1 METKSSLTKIVYA
14 IVFTGLAITGC
25 KKADSP
31 APISSVPAASVQP
44 YTSAQQTQRANDQSN
59 VENQCNAAMDDA
71 DNAMQNC
78 ARTRHSSAITVCN
91 LSIDTSLASQGKITL
106 NYNGNDCSNLTSRTG
121 SIVIQLPYNNN
132 TVTTWTT
139 AGAVAK
145 LTFNNYKVTRL
156 SDNKSI
162 TYNGFHSIK
171 NVNGGGALQLLSG
184 ATILHQIRANMVI
197 TFDNGTTCTWQI
209 AKTRT
214 FTNAAGLITAT
225 VAGDSTFST
234 YVHAAVW
241 GTNRLGQ
248 PFTVDMPTAVSY
260 YTLGSVSI
268 CLYRPFT
275 GVVIDYVPSNTLT
288 ITYGVDFLGNPA
300 TGCPFGY
307 KFAWMDA
314 NNVQQ
319 HIVLPYL

>member
-1 METKSSLTKIVYA
+1 METKSTLTKIVFA
-14 IVFTGLAITGC
+14 IAFIGLAITGC

-31 APISSVPAASVQP
+31 APVPATPAP
-44 YTSAQQTQRANDQSN
+44 TYTSSQQTQRANDQSN
-59 VENQCNAAMDDA
+59 VENQCNTAMDDA
-71 DNAMQNC
+71 NTAMQNC
-78 ARTRHSSAITVCN
+78 SRTRHTETVCN
-91 LSIDTSLASQGKITL
+91 LTVDTSLASQGKITL

-171 NVNGGGALQLLSG
+171 NVNGGGAVQLMLGS
-184 ATILHQIRANMVI
+184 TILHQIRANMVI
-197 TFDNGTTCTWQI
+197 TFDDGTTRTWQI

-214 FTNAAGLITAT
+214 FTNVSGLVTAT

-248 PFTVDMPTAVSY
+248 AFTVDMPTAFSY
-260 YTLGSVSI
+260 YMLGSV
-268 CLYRPFT
+268 CLYRPLT

-288 ITYGVDFLGNPA
+288 LTYGVDFLGNPA

-319 HIVLPYL
+319 HIVIPYY